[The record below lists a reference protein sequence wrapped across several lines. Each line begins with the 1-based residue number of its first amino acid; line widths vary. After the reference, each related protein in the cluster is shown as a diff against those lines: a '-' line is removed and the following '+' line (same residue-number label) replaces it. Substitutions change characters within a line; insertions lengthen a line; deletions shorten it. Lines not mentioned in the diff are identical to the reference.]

1 VVNVFFVGSP
11 LEYVNALEA
20 RARFRVPREDALLVV
35 LQTYELAR
43 EGGDLQ
49 LLAAVEREQWAEVR
63 IFVRP
68 RSSPVE
74 ALRVQRA
81 AIRLAEALGPVER
94 IFFGGYLSTV
104 RRDFVNR
111 ITCRERVLLDE
122 GSSTLAVM
130 DVRRRLGGDARFR
143 AAAERLNF
151 PRRRDRLLRGGALR
165 HLVMRLLGVRDE
177 HPGDLTY
184 FTVYD
189 VDPPGADRVVAHD
202 YRHLRSRVEERPVSE
217 DVLVL
222 GGPLWE
228 ERIAASLA
236 INLRV
241 LEGIRRHYPGA
252 RLLYKPHRH
261 EHPGKVA
268 RVRDELGYELLH
280 SDLPVELW
288 LLRCPER
295 PRALVGIYTSAL
307 ATCARLFGPK
317 LGLVA
322 AVLPPEWLG
331 DTYREHAARIVED
344 LRRTWGPRIALLPV
358 ASPPG

>member
-1 VVNVFFVGSP
+1 VDVFFVGSP

-20 RARFRVPREDALLVV
+20 RARFGVPRKEALLVV
-35 LQTYELAR
+35 LQTYELGR

-49 LLAAVEREQWAEVR
+49 LLAAIEREQWADVR

-68 RSSPVE
+68 RSSPLE

-81 AIRLAEALGPVER
+81 IARLAEALGPVER
-94 IFFGGYLSTV
+94 VFFGGYLSTV

-111 ITCRERVLLDE
+111 LACRERILLDE
-122 GSSTLAVM
+122 GSSTLEVV
-130 DVRRRLGGDARFR
+130 DLRRRRGGDPRFR
-143 AAAERLNF
+143 ASGERLNF
-151 PRRRDRLLRGGALR
+151 PRRRDRLLRGGLLR
-165 HLVMRLLGVRDE
+165 HRLMRLLGVRDE
-177 HPGDLTY
+177 HPGELTY
-184 FTVYD
+184 FSVYD
-189 VDPPGADRVVAHD
+189 LDPPGSDRVVAND
-202 YRHLRSRVEERPVSE
+202 YRHLRARVEERPVSQ

-228 ERIAASLA
+228 ERIAVSLDV
-236 INLRV
+236 NLRV

-261 EHPGKVA
+261 ESPAKVA

-288 LLRCPER
+288 LLRCSER

-307 ATCARLFGPK
+307 ATCARLFGPD
-317 LGLVA
+317 LDLVA

-331 DTYREHAARIVED
+331 DTYRDHAARIVDD
-344 LRRTWGPRIALLPV
+344 LRRTWGPRIELLPV
-358 ASPPG
+358 ASRAA